1 MADLEGMAA
10 RMRVLTASVARVE
23 RTTLIGIILAAGA
36 LSIFAKLAD
45 SIGEGSTR
53 RFDDWLLLAL
63 RTAGDPADPLGPK
76 WFEEAMR
83 DITALGSTVVL
94 ALMVL
99 GIVGFLAMTRRA
111 YAALTVLISV
121 IGGVLVSQGL
131 KFAFARPRPD
141 LVPHGTEVYTASF
154 PSGHSMMAAVVY
166 LTLGALLAR
175 TQSSRSVKAYILTVA
190 VVLAALVG
198 VSRVYLGVHWP
209 TDVLAGWTLGGVW
222 AFACWLA
229 MLWLQARGEVEDE
242 RTAPD

>member
-10 RMRVLTASVARVE
+10 RVRVLSASVARVE

-53 RFDDWLLLAL
+53 RFDEWLLLAL

-99 GIVGFLAMTRRA
+99 VIVGFLAMTRRA

-131 KFAFARPRPD
+131 KLAFARPRPD

-154 PSGHSMMAAVVY
+154 PSGHAMMAAVVY
-166 LTLGALLAR
+166 LTLGALPAR
-175 TQSSRSVKAYILTVA
+175 TQPSRSVKGYILTVA
-190 VVLAALVG
+190 VVLAVLVG

-209 TDVLAGWTLGGVW
+209 TDVLAGWVLGGVW
-222 AFACWLA
+222 AFGCWLV

-242 RTAPD
+242 TTAPD

>member
-45 SIGEGSTR
+45 SIDEGSTR
-53 RFDDWLLLAL
+53 RFDEWLLLAL
-63 RTAGDPADPLGPK
+63 RTTGDPADPLGPK
-76 WFEEAMR
+76 WVEEAMR

-99 GIVGFLAMTRRA
+99 VIVGFLAMTRRA

-121 IGGVLVSQGL
+121 VGGVIVSQGL

-141 LVPHGTEVYTASF
+141 LVPHGAEVYTASF

-222 AFACWLA
+222 AFACWLV